1 MNNHKAYSMSVIA
14 PFYNLAE
21 RLGAWADEPAIHLK
35 ASKMFRRLRM
45 FSRPGIKLRPY
56 SGIPTKARH
65 ARRWKK
71 HYRDLVKAINLN
83 F

>member
-1 MNNHKAYSMSVIA
+1 MSIVA
-14 PFYNLAE
+14 QLYNLAE
-21 RLGAWADEPAIHLK
+21 REGAWADNPKAHLQ

-45 FSRPGIKLRPY
+45 FLRPGIKLRPY